1 VRASIFGFIPDI
13 ADQLADDIPRSGQH
27 FDIDGN
33 RSRGAAIAL
42 IGYYLAQEIID
53 WMPPALSGSP

>member
-1 VRASIFGFIPDI
+1 MTY
-13 ADQLADDIPRSGQH
+13 LGQ
-27 FDIDGN
+27 DAILTLTAT
-33 RSRGAAIAL
+33 AAVAAGIAL

>member
-1 VRASIFGFIPDI
+1 MTYP
-13 ADQLADDIPRSGQH
+13 GQ
-27 FDIDGN
+27 DAILTLTAAVA
-33 RSRGAAIAL
+33 AAIAL